1 MVTVVVHDG
10 VGKHE
15 HHISLELGCR
25 PDRTALD
32 VLLDLTEIHP
42 PDREKSPTNHWSVC
56 WTSLSVFDWFKNKWI
71 GIFMCAGTCIQ
82 IKVHLWL
89 VCVTCEQ
96 WSCTRGLFHLSQ
108 GEGTHLHIWKN
119 RFTKTNNETSYK
131 GRSTHSSKLIVYY
144 RYVKQFLYNMN
155 AGFFPIDS

>member
-25 PDRTALD
+25 PDRTALN

-42 PDREKSPTNHWSVC
+42 PEREKSPTNHWSVC

-71 GIFMCAGTCIQ
+71 GIFKCAGTCIQ
-82 IKVHLWL
+82 IKVQFMTSLSYLWTM
-89 VCVTCEQ
+89 VVYPGAISFVTGWRNTLAYLKKQIYKNQQ
-96 WSCTRGLFHLSQ
+96 WNIIQREEYTF
-108 GEGTHLHIWKN
+108 K
-119 RFTKTNNETSYK
+119 
-131 GRSTHSSKLIVYY
+131 
-144 RYVKQFLYNMN
+144 
-155 AGFFPIDS
+155 

>member
-25 PDRTALD
+25 PDRTALN

-42 PDREKSPTNHWSVC
+42 PEREKSPTNHWSVC

-71 GIFMCAGTCIQ
+71 GIFMSAGTCIQ
-82 IKVHLWL
+82 IKVHFMTSLCYLWTM
-89 VCVTCEQ
+89 VVYPGAISFVTGWRNTLAYLKKTDLQ
-96 WSCTRGLFHLSQ
+96 KPTIKHHTKGGVHIQVNYLF
-108 GEGTHLHIWKN
+108 T
-119 RFTKTNNETSYK
+119 TSNSFYI
-131 GRSTHSSKLIVYY
+131 TWM
-144 RYVKQFLYNMN
+144 Q
-155 AGFFPIDS
+155 AFFQ

>member
-42 PDREKSPTNHWSVC
+42 PRERNHQLITDQSVEPHYQC
-56 WTSLSVFDWFKNKWI
+56 L
-71 GIFMCAGTCIQ
+71 
-82 IKVHLWL
+82 
-89 VCVTCEQ
+89 
-96 WSCTRGLFHLSQ
+96 
-108 GEGTHLHIWKN
+108 
-119 RFTKTNNETSYK
+119 
-131 GRSTHSSKLIVYY
+131 
-144 RYVKQFLYNMN
+144 
-155 AGFFPIDS
+155 IDSKTSGLEFLCVQVHVFK